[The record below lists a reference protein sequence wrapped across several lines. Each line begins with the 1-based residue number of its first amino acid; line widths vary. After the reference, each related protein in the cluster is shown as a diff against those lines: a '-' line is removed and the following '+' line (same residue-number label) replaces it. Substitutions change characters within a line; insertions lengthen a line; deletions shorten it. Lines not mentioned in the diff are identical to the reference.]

1 MTAPPDELPPERHG
15 QSDPPQSDAVGPR
28 GALTVLVAGVVVAAL
43 YFAREILVPVAL
55 ALLLSF
61 LLAPVVRWLRRLRMG
76 RAGAVLLTVLIAFV
90 AILGFA
96 AFLGHE
102 MTSLAEKLPQYSS
115 NIEAKIRALPRIT
128 GGGTLL
134 AHANALLRELR
145 AELVHTQSQNPLAQN
160 SVAPATGAVIGP
172 TKPLPVVIEA
182 PILGPFDIF
191 RNVIGPLLAPLETA
205 GLVIVFAFL
214 ILLEREDLRDRLLRL
229 AGARDLQRTTA
240 ATNEA
245 AARVGRYLSRQL
257 AVNACCALPIGLG
270 LAVIGIPN
278 APLWGVLVLV
288 LRFIPYLGILVAAAF
303 PVALAI
309 AVDPGWSLMLW
320 TILLFVGIET
330 VVSNVAEPLLYGA
343 STGLSSVAI
352 IGAAVFWTW
361 LWGPI
366 GLLLSTPLTVCL
378 VVIGRY
384 MPQLRFLSVL
394 LGNEP
399 GLAPEETFYQ
409 RLLAHD
415 CEEAAERAEKFAKQ
429 KSLVAFF
436 EEVMVPALA
445 MAQQDSDRGVLSAAQ
460 REMIKEQILEIIEDL
475 SDSVNAAGKPRRGK
489 VICIAGRNELD
500 EAAAAFAAHLLRL
513 AGYDASVLGAEAI
526 AAGNPGR
533 ADLAGE
539 AVLCLSLVSITAPAR
554 ARYLARRVRRRA
566 PQARLVLALWGVR
579 REEIEADLAEIAA
592 EQPAAP
598 PQLPSRAARPRFPLG
613 FWGPRR
619 EEIEEIVE
627 EPPPVET
634 FVTTFGEFVA
644 ALEEAPADISR
655 SASEPAPASDIPA
668 LAGKQ

>member
-1 MTAPPDELPPERHG
+1 MTIVPDELPPERPA
-15 QSDPPQSDAVGPR
+15 PPPPADAVGVR
-28 GALTVLVAGVVVAAL
+28 AALTVLVAGVVIAGL
-43 YFAREILVPVAL
+43 YFAREVLVPIAL
-55 ALLLSF
+55 AVLLSF
-61 LLAPVVRWLRRLRMG
+61 LLAPVVRWLRRLHMG
-76 RAGAVLLTVLIAFV
+76 RAGSVLLTVLIAFV

-102 MTSLAEKLPQYSS
+102 MTSLAEKIPEYSS
-115 NIEAKIRALPRIT
+115 NIEAKVRALPKVT
-128 GGGTLL
+128 GGGTLM
-134 AHANALLRELR
+134 ARANALLQELR
-145 AELVHTQSQNPLAQN
+145 AELVHTQPQSH
-160 SVAPATGAVIGP
+160 PASPAGGTANNV
-172 TKPLPVVIEA
+172 KPVPVVIEA
-182 PILGPFDIF
+182 PNLGPFDILGSI
-191 RNVIGPLLAPLETA
+191 IGPLLAPLETV
-205 GLVIVFAFL
+205 GLAIVFVFL

-240 ATNEA
+240 AMDEA

-278 APLWGVLVLV
+278 AALWGGLVLV

-320 TILLFVGIET
+320 TILLFLGIET

-378 VVIGRY
+378 VVVGRY

-399 GLAPEETFYQ
+399 GLAPEEAFYQ
-409 RLLAHD
+409 RLLARD
-415 CEEAAERAEKFAKQ
+415 PEEATRRAEEFARR

-436 EEVMVPALA
+436 DEVMVPALA

-460 REMIKEQILEIIEDL
+460 RAMVKDEILDMIENL
-475 SDSVNAAGKPRRGK
+475 SDESEAAVKPRRGK
-489 VICIAGRNELD
+489 VVCIAGRNELD

-513 AGYDASVLGAEAI
+513 AGYDAAAFGAEAI
-526 AAGNPGR
+526 AAGSPGR
-533 ADLAGE
+533 LDLTGNPI
-539 AVLCLSLVSITAPAR
+539 LCLSLISTSAPVR

-566 PQARLVLALWGVR
+566 PHARLVLALWGVR
-579 REEIEADLAEIAA
+579 QEEIDESAEATAA
-592 EQPAAP
+592 EDPVEPATP
-598 PQLPSRAARPRFPLG
+598 PQLRSRAPRPRFALG
-613 FWGPRR
+613 FWGMRR
-619 EEIEEIVE
+619 EEVE
-627 EPPPVET
+627 EVVEAPPPAETIVSTLRELLVLVEEKPPDT
-634 FVTTFGEFVA
+634 FLDPSFP
-644 ALEEAPADISR
+644 PA
-655 SASEPAPASDIPA
+655 IPA
-668 LAGKQ
+668 LSNKQ